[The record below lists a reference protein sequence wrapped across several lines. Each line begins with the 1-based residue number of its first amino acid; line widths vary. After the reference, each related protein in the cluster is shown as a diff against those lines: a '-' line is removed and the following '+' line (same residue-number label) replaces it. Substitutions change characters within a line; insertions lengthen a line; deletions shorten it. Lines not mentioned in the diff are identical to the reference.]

1 MQTIKINIRPA
12 GNGYEFTTGAKAIAT
27 IRKDVNGTF
36 WAKFQAFATA
46 NNLRT
51 LPDAV
56 EFIGDAIRNHFDRL
70 GLDVEFVAA

>member
-1 MQTIKINIRPA
+1 MQTIKINIEPTA
-12 GNGYEFTTGAKAIAT
+12 NGYEFTTGHKAIAT
-27 IRKDVNGTF
+27 IRNEANGTL
-36 WAKFQAFATA
+36 AARFQMFASA

-56 EFIGDAIRNHFDRL
+56 EFISDAISNHFDRL

>member
-1 MQTIKINIRPA
+1 MQTIKINIEQA
-12 GNGYEFTTGAKAIAT
+12 ANGYEFTTGSKAIAT

-36 WAKFQAFATA
+36 WARFQIFASA

-56 EFIGDAIRNHFDRL
+56 EFISDAISNHFDRL

>member
-1 MQTIKINIRPA
+1 MQTIKINIEQTA
-12 GNGYEFTTGAKAIAT
+12 NGYEFTTGHKAIAT
-27 IRKDVNGTF
+27 ISQDRRG
-36 WAKFQAFATA
+36 AYSARFQVYANA

-56 EFIGDAIRNHFDRL
+56 EFISDAISNHFDRL

>member
-1 MQTIKINIRPA
+1 MQTIKINIEQTA
-12 GNGYEFTTGAKAIAT
+12 NGYEFTTGSKAVAT

-36 WAKFQAFATA
+36 WAMFQAYATA

-56 EFIGDAIRNHFDRL
+56 EFISDAISHHL
-70 GLDVEFVAA
+70 TA

>member
-1 MQTIKINIRPA
+1 MQTIKINIEQTA
-12 GNGYEFTTGAKAIAT
+12 NGYEFTTGHKAIAT
-27 IRKDVNGTF
+27 IRKDVNGSF

-56 EFIGDAIRNHFDRL
+56 EFISDAISNHFDGL